1 MGTPQKTTETTETE
15 TLVYKGHSPKRL
27 ILNNLHTS
35 VQHMKF
41 M

>member
-15 TLVYKGHSPKRL
+15 TLVHKGHSPKRL
-27 ILNNLHTS
+27 ILNDFRTS
-35 VQHMKF
+35 VQYMKF

>member
-15 TLVYKGHSPKRL
+15 TLVHKGFSSKRL

-35 VQHMKF
+35 FQHMKF